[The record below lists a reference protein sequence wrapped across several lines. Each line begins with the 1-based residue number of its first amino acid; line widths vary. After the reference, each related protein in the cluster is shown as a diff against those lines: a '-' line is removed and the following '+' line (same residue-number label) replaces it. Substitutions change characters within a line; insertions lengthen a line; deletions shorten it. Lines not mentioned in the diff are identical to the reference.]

1 MKQNMEMKM
10 KMAKD
15 ESDEVLDE
23 LTKEVKIVDGHKQLI

>member
-1 MKQNMEMKM
+1 MEMKM

-23 LTKEVKIVDGHKQLI
+23 LTKEVKIVDEHK